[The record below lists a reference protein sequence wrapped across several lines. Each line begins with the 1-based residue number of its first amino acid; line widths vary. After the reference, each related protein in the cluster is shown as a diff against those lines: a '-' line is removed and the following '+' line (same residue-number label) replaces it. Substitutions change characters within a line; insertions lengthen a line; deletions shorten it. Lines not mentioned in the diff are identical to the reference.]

1 MDFDAVDLEEDEK
14 LDTRWETI
22 HSPKHF
28 YNKCKRLTSYE
39 ITRYLK
45 DGWKKVNFD
54 VWGEEKP
61 VEYVVITKANE
72 SAEHALM
79 CYKIANECE
88 KYSES
93 VILAA
98 TKEPDVIAHNREGEQ
113 VAFEIETGTNLA
125 IHGKKY
131 LEKRFTET
139 KTKYD
144 HVYIILT
151 DETKEE
157 KYKQYAT
164 VLKRKDLKERIK
176 LLLK

>member
-1 MDFDAVDLEEDEK
+1 MDFDAPDLEEDEK

-45 DGWKKVNFD
+45 DGWKKTNFD

-61 VEYVVITKANE
+61 VEYVVMTKANE
-72 SAEHALM
+72 SPEHALM

-88 KYSES
+88 KYSET
-93 VILAA
+93 VTLAA
-98 TKEPDVIAHNREGEQ
+98 TKEPDIVVENNGLKY
-113 VAFEIETGTNLA
+113 AFEIETGTNLVL
-125 IHGKKY
+125 HGKKY
-131 LEKRFTET
+131 LEKRFNET

-151 DETKEE
+151 DEKYEN
-157 KYKQYAT
+157 KYKQYAQ
-164 VLKRKDLKERIK
+164 VIKRKELRERIK
-176 LLLK
+176 EILE